1 MPWPTLTFQA
11 LSAIEPEAW
20 TLVQTM
26 RPTPTLVRLHI
37 DQGYLGRARAMLD
50 ALAAERGGEAPPDL
64 EARWATAAEESRR
77 RARVDTWKRLLSRV
91 RRARARGD
99 SGRGAAWAR

>member
-1 MPWPTLTFQA
+1 
-11 LSAIEPEAW
+11 
-20 TLVQTM
+20 M

-50 ALAAERGGEAPPDL
+50 ALAAGRGGVVPADL
-64 EARWATAAEESRR
+64 EERWTAAADRAR
-77 RARVDTWKRLLSRV
+77 RAARIETLKRLLSRV
-91 RRARARGD
+91 RRARTRGD